1 MFWAGRKGLPVSAK
15 KFHFKF
21 RFSFQSQLGLAGN
34 PCQGAIVLPV
44 LPEVESGVVRKR
56 RYPEPRGIRCAKPP
70 QSTKTVVLRPL
81 SLSSAH
87 FWRLT

>member
-34 PCQGAIVLPV
+34 PCQGAIVLPM
-44 LPEVESGVVRKR
+44 LPEVESGVFCKR
-56 RYPEPRGIRCAKPP
+56 RYPEPHGIRCA
-70 QSTKTVVLRPL
+70 
-81 SLSSAH
+81 
-87 FWRLT
+87 